1 MDKIQI
7 IFDFDGVI
15 LNSHKV
21 KTKAFEK
28 IFENYGKK
36 ISHKAKNYHL
46 QNIGISRFK
55 KFNFIKKNIIKNS
68 KISNKVL
75 NKKFN
80 LFCMK
85 KINKLNVSIHL
96 LKFFKKNFKS
106 SYLYVSTATPHN
118 TIVKILKTKKI
129 YRYFKKV
136 YGSPSTK
143 VEHINKIKKNKLKT
157 FFIGDSK
164 EDYESSIK
172 TKTIFILREHSEN
185 KKYFQKRKIIKIR
198 DFRNLEKIIFN

>member
-1 MDKIQI
+1 
-7 IFDFDGVI
+7 
-15 LNSHKV
+15 
-21 KTKAFEK
+21 
-28 IFENYGKK
+28 
-36 ISHKAKNYHL
+36 
-46 QNIGISRFK
+46 
-55 KFNFIKKNIIKNS
+55 
-68 KISNKVL
+68 
-75 NKKFN
+75 
-80 LFCMK
+80 MK
-85 KINKLNVSIHL
+85 KINKLKVSIHL